1 MLNTGLTL
9 AIFGLVIGA
18 NNLAVALALG
28 AIGQRRNQGRILL
41 VFAGFEFSVPLIG
54 VWLGQQMAETL
65 AAGADWLGP
74 GLLAALGMATLI
86 SAQGSPRDR
95 EKLARTVTS
104 WCGLISLSAGLSVDN
119 LVVGFGLG
127 LGSVSPLALAITIMC
142 FSVVFAWIGLQV
154 GHRVKQDYE
163 KAGNTAAGLVL
174 IVLAV
179 TVLFGWI

>member
-1 MLNTGLTL
+1 MLHTAVTL

-18 NNLAVALALG
+18 NNLTVALALG

-54 VWLGQQMAETL
+54 VWLGQQMADTL
-65 AAGADWLGP
+65 AACADWLGP
-74 GLLAALGMATLI
+74 VLLAGLGMATLI

-104 WCGLISLSAGLSVDN
+104 WRGLISLSAGLSVDN
-119 LVVGFGLG
+119 LVAGFGLG
-127 LGSVSPLALAITIMC
+127 LGGVSPLALAITIMC

-163 KAGNTAAGLVL
+163 KAGSTAAGLLL
-174 IVLAV
+174 IVLAGA
-179 TVLFGWI
+179 VLFGWI